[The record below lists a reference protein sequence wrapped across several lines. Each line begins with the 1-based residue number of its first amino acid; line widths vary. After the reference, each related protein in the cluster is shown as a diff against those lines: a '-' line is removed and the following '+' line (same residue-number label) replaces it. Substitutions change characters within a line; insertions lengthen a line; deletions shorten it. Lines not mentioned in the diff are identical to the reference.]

1 MPVVRVH
8 ESYHRAPK
16 GLTAEDE
23 DRLATAAV
31 ARLQAQGYH
40 VACDADFD
48 TDDRLSSYPPS
59 SAEVAHLAKRVQEA
73 TTTDETAAALTELTA
88 PHDGVLIAIEEVLTA
103 TADFYDGLGEP
114 PDPHIARR
122 LRYLATRSSA
132 PSVPTSPTAVTSSP
146 TGTPR
151 TPAAAPAHK
160 RSQPTNA
167 SAPPCA
173 PARPRRARSRP
184 HRPRWPSACAATPI
198 PPEGHHVRPPRHFR
212 SPRLVRRR
220 PRRRTHG
227 HLDQLPHPGG
237 RQGRSRRTRRP
248 DLGPGPGRPPPSP
261 ITRSRKR
268 PS

>member
-31 ARLQAQGYH
+31 ARLRAQGYH
-40 VACDADFD
+40 VDCDADFD
-48 TDDRLSSYPPS
+48 TDDRPASYPPS

-122 LRYLATRSSA
+122 LRYLADEVLRNI
-132 PSVPTSPTAVTSSP
+132 
-146 TGTPR
+146 R
-151 TPAAAPAHK
+151 TDL
-160 RSQPTNA
+160 SD
-167 SAPPCA
+167 
-173 PARPRRARSRP
+173 SRNQL
-184 HRPRWPSACAATPI
+184 AD
-198 PPEGHHVRPPRHFR
+198 RHA
-212 SPRLVRRR
+212 
-220 PRRRTHG
+220 
-227 HLDQLPHPGG
+227 PHPG
-237 RQGRSRRTRRP
+237 RSTCAQEVPANERERSAVCAC
-248 DLGPGPGRPPPSP
+248 PPPP
-261 ITRSRKR
+261 RTLPAPPPPVAIGLRR
-268 PS
+268 